1 MSRLSV
7 ICWEPTQAHRE
18 LANVV
23 WPRVKAETMAGQRV
37 IVEVKR
43 ETRSLAENRK
53 LHALL
58 GQIADQIE
66 WGGKL
71 RDIETWK
78 RLLTAAWLRARGEDV
93 EVLPAIDGSGVDVV
107 FRRTADLT
115 RQECAELID
124 FVEAWCADQGVEDE
138 QQIDG

>member
-23 WPRVKAETMAGQRV
+23 WPRIKAETMAGQRV

-71 RDIETWK
+71 RDVETWK

>member
-1 MSRLSV
+1 M
-7 ICWEPTQAHRE
+7 
-18 LANVV
+18 
-23 WPRVKAETMAGQRV
+23 
-37 IVEVKR
+37 
-43 ETRSLAENRK
+43 
-53 LHALL
+53 L

-71 RDIETWK
+71 RDVETWK

-107 FRRTADLT
+107 FRRTSDLT

-124 FVEAWCADQGVEDE
+124 FVEAWCAEQGVEDE
-138 QQIDG
+138 QSIDG